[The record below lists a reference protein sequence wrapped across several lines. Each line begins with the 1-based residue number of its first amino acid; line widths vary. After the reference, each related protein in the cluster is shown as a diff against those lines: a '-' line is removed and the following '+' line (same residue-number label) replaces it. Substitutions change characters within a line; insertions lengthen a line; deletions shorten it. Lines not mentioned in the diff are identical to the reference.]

1 MKKMKWL
8 VLVLLLA
15 VGLLAGCDDDAQG
28 GQVGSGEVNRLAEIV
43 TLTDSAT
50 ADLQPGDVA
59 NIEITPEMKLC
70 FWETANMDLW
80 YHLPEFA
87 EGEQPTDVS
96 AYWFMLLADK
106 VTSLDGFGYWIY
118 DGEDL
123 WDEVPEGSEYGWV
136 GCPMIA
142 KADVDKF
149 VRAHF
154 GDVQLNHGESVPRM
168 YDFDGEYYYGQM
180 DGSFPTG
187 LFGLRELTAE
197 KRDDGKVVYTAR
209 LQEYVDGAYDG
220 GTRDALAAEYGDVE
234 NLNTYQAMTE
244 MLLAGKTEGFAGAK
258 ELIVKFYI
266 DKDTRDTVYLAVDW
280 AEVQ

>member
-1 MKKMKWL
+1 MKKMKCL

-15 VGLLAGCDDDAQG
+15 VGLLAGCDDDVQNGKTDA
-28 GQVGSGEVNRLAEIV
+28 GETNRLAEIV
-43 TLTDSAT
+43 ELTESAT
-50 ADLQPGDVA
+50 ADLQTGDVA
-59 NIEITPEMKLC
+59 DIEITPEMKLC
-70 FWETANMDLW
+70 FWEAGNMDLW

-96 AYWFMLLADK
+96 SYWFMLLADK
-106 VTSLDGFGYWIY
+106 VTGLDGFGYWIY

-123 WDEVPEGSEYGWV
+123 WDEVLEGSEYGWV

-180 DGSFPTG
+180 DGAFPTG
-187 LFGLRELTAE
+187 LFGLQELTAE
-197 KRDDGKVVYTAR
+197 KREDGKVVYTAR
-209 LQEYVDGAYDG
+209 LTEYEDGAYEG

-234 NLNTYQAMTE
+234 SLNTYQAMTE
-244 MLLAGKTEGFAGAK
+244 MLLAGKTDGFT
-258 ELIVKFYI
+258 ECSRLTVKFYI
-266 DKDTRDTVYLAVDW
+266 DEDSCDTVYLAADW
-280 AEVQ
+280 AE